1 MKIAL
6 VALPPLEESRTTPP
20 LPLCYLAAFLEQQRH
35 IVRVYDLALH
45 RSDPQS
51 SHLAALRAF
60 RPQITIVAADDAA
73 DATVIAERL
82 RTAGLVLPLTLGV
95 RHHLPPWL
103 ASRALAELNRLLPH
117 ASDVKKLVACGLL
130 ALDEPLDNLPF
141 PARHLLPLEQY
152 PLVTPEGELRTPVLI
167 GRVARD
173 GARTFRQPALLGAEL
188 RSIVQEHGVCH
199 VILEGLALTDDRD
212 WLYAFLS
219 QISHMHLGIKWEGRV
234 SHAHLTPGLIEAMER
249 SGCEALMFEF
259 AALAVLDAKHER
271 DALIGAV
278 RQARDL
284 GMRVNGHIALDP
296 QYPSIPVVVDMSAT
310 FGLDEVRFFVPK
322 NAEAPIDGEE
332 SAEIAVLIARAREHY
347 QISRSRQ
354 YFIDRFGIRLG
365 TMIWYVGRTGLL
377 GRRWQCHGLCEEP
390 SSEIMLEHG
399 RSQGL

>member
-6 VALPPLEESRTTPP
+6 VALPPLDESRTTPP

-45 RSDPQS
+45 RSDPQT
-51 SHLAALRAF
+51 SHLEAIRAF

-95 RHHLPPWL
+95 RNHFPPWL

-117 ASDVKKLVACGLL
+117 ASDVKNLVACGLL
-130 ALDEPLDNLPF
+130 ALNESLDNLPF

-152 PLVTPEGELRTPVLI
+152 PLVTPEDELRTPVLI
-167 GRVARD
+167 GRVSKD
-173 GARTFRQPALLGAEL
+173 GVCAFRQPALLGAEL
-188 RSIVQEHGVCH
+188 RSIVQEHGVRH

-234 SHAHLTPGLIEAMER
+234 AHTHLTHSLIEAMYR
-249 SGCEALMFEF
+249 SGCEALTFEF

-271 DALIGAV
+271 DALIDAV

-296 QYPSIPVVVDMSAT
+296 QYPSIPAVVDMSAT
-310 FGLDEVRFFVPK
+310 FGLDEVHFFVPE

-332 SAEIAVLIARAREHY
+332 SAEIAALIARAREHY
-347 QISRSRQ
+347 QISRGRQ
-354 YFIDRFGIRLG
+354 YFIDRFGVRLG

-377 GRRWQCHGLCEEP
+377 GRCWRRKMQHNESL
-390 SSEIMLEHG
+390 SEVALEHG
-399 RSQGL
+399 QG